1 MYDHIK
7 ILQWSSRSYEIKY
20 IFIVQILGILSILYF
35 IAEDNK
41 KLIIKDFDKID
52 V

>member
-7 ILQWSSRSYEIKY
+7 ILQWSLRSYEIKY
-20 IFIVQILGILSILYF
+20 IFIIQILGILSILY

-41 KLIIKDFDKID
+41 KLIKKEFDKID

>member
-20 IFIVQILGILSILYF
+20 IFIIQILGILSILYT
-35 IAEDNK
+35 AEDNK
-41 KLIIKDFDKID
+41 KLIKKEFDKID